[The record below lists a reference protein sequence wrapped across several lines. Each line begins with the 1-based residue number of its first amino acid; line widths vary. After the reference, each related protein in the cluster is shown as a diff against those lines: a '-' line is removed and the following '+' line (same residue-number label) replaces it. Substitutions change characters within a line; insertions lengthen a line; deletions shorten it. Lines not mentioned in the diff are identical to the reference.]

1 MVKIE
6 VFDTFLRKSI
16 VMVDFEPYFLVRFPC
31 RNMVK
36 IEVFHTFSEEKY
48 RDSRK
53 QDDFGP
59 LFLARFP
66 YNYLGKNERFKLHVI
81 REIVKCGFWSK
92 TGSFGA
98 LLLCALPF
106 MQD

>member
-16 VMVDFEPYFLVRFPC
+16 VMVYPYFVVRFPY

-36 IEVFHTFSEEKY
+36 IEVFHTFSKEKY

-53 QDDFGP
+53 QGDFDSH
-59 LFLARFP
+59 F
-66 YNYLGKNERFKLHVI
+66 
-81 REIVKCGFWSK
+81 
-92 TGSFGA
+92 
-98 LLLCALPF
+98 
-106 MQD
+106 